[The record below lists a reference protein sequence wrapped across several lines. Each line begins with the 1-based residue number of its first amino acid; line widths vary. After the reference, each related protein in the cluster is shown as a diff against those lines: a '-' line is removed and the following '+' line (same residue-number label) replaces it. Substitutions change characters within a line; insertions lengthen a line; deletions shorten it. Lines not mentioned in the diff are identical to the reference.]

1 MASTLSHSAVFA
13 AGLLIGVGSIVYSNQ
28 RSSHPTHSSHSDNQN
43 SINTIP
49 TNSVSSQQA
58 PFQQQH
64 FFSVPQAPS
73 TSPSQSSSLKEILRF
88 GNPGPISDFFA
99 REAYA
104 VGYDR
109 RTRNPAWT
117 AEHLTSSNLKAS
129 DGDDK
134 PDRSHSTFH
143 EDMSIPSQFRSKLSD
158 YFRSG
163 YDRGHMV
170 PAADAKRSQ
179 SAMNQT
185 FLLSNI
191 APQVGEGFNRDY
203 WAHLEG
209 FVRQLTNSFQDV
221 YVFTLPM
228 YLPKQDPVTKKQIV
242 SYEVI
247 GNPPNVAVP
256 THFAKV
262 VFATGG
268 KLDSAGKGVLGSFV
282 LPNDKISNDQPLTS
296 FEVPVESV
304 ERSAGLNLLPE
315 SVKTNPVRLCSTVQC
330 DSILKTLSQITYNKP
345 KKPAK

>member
-13 AGLLIGVGSIVYSNQ
+13 AGLLIGVGSIFYSTQ
-28 RSSHPTHSSHSDNQN
+28 RSSHHSAHAQNQ
-43 SINTIP
+43 SSATTIP
-49 TNSVSSQQA
+49 TNSASSQQA

-64 FFSVPQAPS
+64 FFSAPQAP
-73 TSPSQSSSLKEILRF
+73 PIPHHSSSLQEILRF

-117 AEHLTSSNLKAS
+117 AEHLTSSNLKS
-129 DGDDK
+129 GDGDDK

-228 YLPKQDPVTKKQIV
+228 YLPKQDPVTNKQIV

-268 KLDSAGKGVLGSFV
+268 KLDSGGQGVLGSFV

-304 ERSAGLNLLPE
+304 ERSAGLTLLPE
-315 SVKTNPVRLCSTVQC
+315 SVKSNPVRLCSTVQC
-330 DSILKTLSQITYNKP
+330 DSILRSLSQITYNKP